1 MTIFTKICGICSNE
15 DLQAIVKL
23 KPNAVGF
30 IQWKDSSRYVEPE
43 IIGEWET
50 PEDISRVGVFV
61 CPTEKQLAHAIQY
74 GRFNIIQVHRIPDNW
89 WSDRDFFQGIKFW
102 NAMKPEELYFLDS
115 YFDFDGYVLDSY
127 SPDTVGGTGEVCDWK
142 KATQLVQALKQPII
156 LAGGLNPENVS
167 EAIMTVKPYG
177 VDVSSGVESQ
187 VGKKDIK
194 KVKAFLNAVRSL

>member
-1 MTIFTKICGICSNE
+1 
-15 DLQAIVKL
+15 
-23 KPNAVGF
+23 
-30 IQWKDSSRYVEPE
+30 
-43 IIGEWET
+43 
-50 PEDISRVGVFV
+50 
-61 CPTEKQLAHAIQY
+61 
-74 GRFNIIQVHRIPDNW
+74 
-89 WSDRDFFQGIKFW
+89 
-102 NAMKPEELYFLDS
+102 MKPEELYFLDS

-156 LAGGLNPENVS
+156 LAGGLNPENVA

-177 VDVSSGVESQ
+177 VDVSSGVESK